1 MARIWALIA
10 TFVLINALDYATTL
24 YALSTGRYVELNSLV
39 AGLLA
44 RPLGPLI
51 WLALKYIPLLPLAYM
66 ASWRSSRYELAARV
80 ARLNA
85 LCVLIALNLVGF
97 YVVFINNIPQLLG
110 IRLPSFLRDPS
121 GRIL

>member
-1 MARIWALIA
+1 MRQGLFFALLGLLTLFSA
-10 TFVLINALDYATTL
+10 VDFTTTL
-24 YALSTGRYVELNSLV
+24 YALSTGRYAELNSLV
-39 AGLLA
+39 AALLA

-66 ASWRSSRYELAARV
+66 ASWRSSRYELAARI

-97 YVVFINNIPQLLG
+97 YVVFVNNLPQLLG
-110 IRLPSFLRDPS
+110 ITRPFGSDIFRP
-121 GRIL
+121 